1 MEKLPP
7 AARGAQ
13 HLKADLW
20 LLLAAFFWGLTFV
33 SVKDAMHYSSPLLFL
48 GIRFALAAL
57 VLLPFCA
64 RGLRHR
70 LGPSGFRDGI
80 LLGVFLFGGYA
91 FQTAGLVQTTATRSA
106 FITGLTMILVPPLS
120 VLLLGKKSDLMQMAG
135 VFLAVVG
142 LYIFI
147 RPEAGPINRGDFLTL
162 FCTLCFAIQIILV
175 QRATLR
181 YRPLDMV
188 MIQLL
193 TTVLLSFSLSPFL
206 EKPFFHWSSPLGLDL
221 LFTSLLAT
229 VCCLMI
235 QFTFQRK
242 TSPTRAAVIYA
253 TEPLFAALFGFLFF
267 GEYLAWPGWLGGV
280 LILSG
285 MVLSE
290 LSPR

>member
-1 MEKLPP
+1 MEKLSPVP
-7 AARGAQ
+7 RGAH

-33 SVKDAMHYSSPLLFL
+33 SVKDAMRCSSPLLFM

-57 VLLPFCA
+57 VLLPFCF
-64 RGLRHR
+64 RSLRR
-70 LGPSGFRDGI
+70 LDRSGWRDGI
-80 LLGVFLFGGYA
+80 LLGIFLFGGYA
-91 FQTAGLVQTTATRSA
+91 FQTAGLVHTTATRSA

-120 VLLLGKKSDLMQMAG
+120 VLLLGKKSDLLQIAG

-175 QRATLR
+175 QRATVR
-181 YRPLDMV
+181 YQPLDMV

-206 EKPFFHWSSPLGLDL
+206 EKPFFQWSPALGLDL

-229 VCCLMI
+229 VACLMI

-267 GEYLAWPGWLGGV
+267 GEYLAWPGWLGAV

>member
-1 MEKLPP
+1 LKERPQQSP
-7 AARGAQ
+7 GER
-13 HLKADLW
+13 HLGADLW

-33 SVKDAMHYSSPLLFL
+33 SVKDAMRFSSPLLFL
-48 GIRFALAAL
+48 GTRFALASL
-57 VLLPFCA
+57 VLLPFCY
-64 RGLRHR
+64 RSLRR
-70 LGPSGFRDGI
+70 LDRSGWRDGI
-80 LLGVFLFGGYA
+80 LLGMFLFGGYA
-91 FQTAGLVQTTATRSA
+91 FQTAGLVHTTATRSA

-120 VLLLGKKSDLMQMAG
+120 VFMLRKKSDLLQIAG

-142 LYIFI
+142 LYVFVN
-147 RPEAGPINRGDFLTL
+147 PEAGPINRGDFLTI
-162 FCTLCFAIQIILV
+162 FCTLCFAMQIVLV

-181 YRPLDMV
+181 HKPLDMV

-193 TTVLLSFSLSPFL
+193 TTVLLSFSLSPFM
-206 EKPFFHWSSPLGLDL
+206 EKPFFHWSSLLGLDL

-229 VCCLMI
+229 VGCLLI

-267 GEYLAWPGWLGGV
+267 GEHLGAAGWLGGS
-280 LILSG
+280 LILAG
-285 MVLSE
+285 MVISE